1 MPTYEYRCN
10 ACKREFEIQQKMSDA
25 DLVNC
30 EACGQPKLEKLIS
43 WTSVRSNTWQSA
55 LTSDNPKEA
64 MKGLRVVDT
73 APPKKEKPAPA
84 PAAARADAAPAA
96 STDPVAPPEAAT
108 EVIMPGD
115 EDDDTVEDDT
125 AKDTGKPI

>member
-64 MKGLRVVDT
+64 MKGLRAVDT
-73 APPKKEKPAPA
+73 APPKKEKPARPA
-84 PAAARADAAPAA
+84 RRRGAGSVDRSGRAARGRDRGHHARRRRR
-96 STDPVAPPEAAT
+96 
-108 EVIMPGD
+108 
-115 EDDDTVEDDT
+115 
-125 AKDTGKPI
+125 